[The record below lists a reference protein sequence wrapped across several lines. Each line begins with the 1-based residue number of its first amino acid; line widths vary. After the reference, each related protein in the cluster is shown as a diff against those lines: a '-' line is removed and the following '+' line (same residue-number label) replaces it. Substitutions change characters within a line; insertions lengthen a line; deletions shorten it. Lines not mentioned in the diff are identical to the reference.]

1 MSPLTSYAIET
12 FVTLVA
18 IVALAVLVLYAAR
31 RMGAGRPAGPL
42 ELLGRLPLDPRRVV
56 YLVRV
61 GRAVYVL
68 AASEAGVCK
77 LGELNEDELDLTAFP
92 APERSD
98 FASVLTRALKRSPPK
113 NAPSAKKDPRHD
125 G

>member
-18 IVALAVLVLYAAR
+18 IVVLAVLVLYGAR
-31 RMGAGRPAGPL
+31 RMGVGRPAGPL
-42 ELLGRLPLDPRRVV
+42 ELIGRLPLDPRRVV

-61 GRAVYVL
+61 GHAVYVIG
-68 AASEAGVCK
+68 ASEAGLRK
-77 LGELNEDELDLTAFP
+77 LGELHDDALDLSGLQPPEPSDFRAILARALGRPAASP
-92 APERSD
+92 APRQEQD
-98 FASVLTRALKRSPPK
+98 
-113 NAPSAKKDPRHD
+113 RH